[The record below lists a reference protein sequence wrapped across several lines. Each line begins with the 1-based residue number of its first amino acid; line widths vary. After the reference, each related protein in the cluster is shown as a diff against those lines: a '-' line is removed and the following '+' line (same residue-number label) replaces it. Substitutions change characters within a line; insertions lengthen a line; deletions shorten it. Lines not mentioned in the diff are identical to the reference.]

1 MEEKNEQL
9 QINEILCKECNEIK
23 KIKINCDFALKSIS
37 ISFECGHERNNQNEL
52 KGKTYCLNCNKNVM
66 NKMNCQNASHTIIKK
81 EYLYFY
87 CKAHL
92 KKFDSYCEKCKSNLC
107 ENCDCPHENSKNRYE
122 YYFSL
127 SQLEEL
133 ISIYNEVQNY
143 INSNYSLDI
152 NKMICKE
159 FVTYYNIYIYIY
171 NDLLFHANIIY
182 NISLFYDFFKF
193 LMNTKL
199 IVNGCFSISEINTIV
214 DNTIFF
220 DEKFNEQF
228 GYLMDMKKFNFNN
241 VMELFCLSKR
251 FKIKKELFSEF
262 SNKMYSYI
270 SKSTSKLDD
279 IEKNIMKIRYYL
291 NLYREGINS
300 KKNIITKLESEIRY
314 ELLSIKLSKIAIP
327 SNLKRKLSNILQRAI
342 IKKYKDYLHKVK
354 PNLFILNNIKKR
366 YDTIKKSNN
375 KLYKKLNF
383 DTKVKEVDIVKPDD
397 SDNFVDNVYFEKDFE
412 LKGLLNTFIYFSQ
425 KLRYQKSNE
434 THYSKKNVDKSLT
447 LNQLLL
453 DKNYSKDKQTSKNNN
468 INNEAGKLSNK
479 PVDNSMNQTNNISI
493 MCENDIIYNEELN
506 DYQNFLEE
514 IKNKFN
520 DYYKDIF
527 IKETINLTY
536 IVDALFKNDF
546 SEIIEISDNN
556 KNNDNVFDNLIDN
569 CLNQLNNIKYEK
581 NDDEKQI
588 DDLYSKIEN
597 NSSQKEAGN
606 IFSSLIKNRNYKNV
620 LLKIKENCAN
630 NNQDNIKPLYD
641 NLEELLVNSGG
652 IDERNANQ
660 ILEIIISYLSNIK
673 EIQELEKTMK
683 TNQLL
688 FKQIACLSLEVEQL
702 KIIKNHIIK
711 ISGDLKEEDNNYS
724 ELKELDMIKESF
736 EKNVD
741 KYIKNSIDNNF
752 QKALKEIKEFVK

>member
-1 MEEKNEQL
+1 M
-9 QINEILCKECNEIK
+9 
-23 KIKINCDFALKSIS
+23 
-37 ISFECGHERNNQNEL
+37 
-52 KGKTYCLNCNKNVM
+52 
-66 NKMNCQNASHTIIKK
+66 
-81 EYLYFY
+81 
-87 CKAHL
+87 
-92 KKFDSYCEKCKSNLC
+92 
-107 ENCDCPHENSKNRYE
+107 
-122 YYFSL
+122 
-127 SQLEEL
+127 
-133 ISIYNEVQNY
+133 
-143 INSNYSLDI
+143 
-152 NKMICKE
+152 KE
-159 FVTYYNIYIYIY
+159 FVTYYNIYIYIYIY

-199 IVNGCFSISEINTIV
+199 IVNGCFSISEVNTIV

-228 GYLMDMKKFNFNN
+228 SYLMDMKKFNFNN

-327 SNLKRKLSNILQRAI
+327 SNLKRKLINILQRAI

-412 LKGLLNTFIYFSQ
+412 LKGLLNTFIYFTQ

-453 DKNYSKDKQTSKNNN
+453 DNNYSKDKQTSKNNN

-606 IFSSLIKNRNYKNV
+606 IFSSLIKNRKYKNV
-620 LLKIKENCAN
+620 LLKIKENCTN

-752 QKALKEIKEFVK
+752 QKALKEIKEFVKGKDIRTIVESLKTILKDI

>member
-1 MEEKNEQL
+1 M
-9 QINEILCKECNEIK
+9 
-23 KIKINCDFALKSIS
+23 
-37 ISFECGHERNNQNEL
+37 
-52 KGKTYCLNCNKNVM
+52 
-66 NKMNCQNASHTIIKK
+66 
-81 EYLYFY
+81 
-87 CKAHL
+87 
-92 KKFDSYCEKCKSNLC
+92 
-107 ENCDCPHENSKNRYE
+107 
-122 YYFSL
+122 
-127 SQLEEL
+127 
-133 ISIYNEVQNY
+133 
-143 INSNYSLDI
+143 
-152 NKMICKE
+152 KE
-159 FVTYYNIYIYIY
+159 FVTYYNIYIYIYIY

-228 GYLMDMKKFNFNN
+228 SYLMDMKKFNFNN

-327 SNLKRKLSNILQRAI
+327 SNLKRKLINILQRAI

-412 LKGLLNTFIYFSQ
+412 LKGLLNTFIYFTQ

-453 DKNYSKDKQTSKNNN
+453 DNNYSKDKQTSKNNN

-606 IFSSLIKNRNYKNV
+606 IFSSLIKNRKYKNV

-752 QKALKEIKEFVK
+752 QKALKEIKEFVKGKDIRTIVESLKTILKDI